1 MRRRTVIESK
11 NIREVTDSITGNS
24 YLGKIGKK
32 SRSEKQHV
40 TPEMIRKNNI
50 RIAEKKLRLSNA
62 DISR

>member
-32 SRSEKQHV
+32 FRSEKHQGQF
-40 TPEMIRKNNI
+40 R
-50 RIAEKKLRLSNA
+50 RYRC
-62 DISR
+62 ISVI

>member
-32 SRSEKQHV
+32 FRSEKQHD
-40 TPEMIRKNNI
+40 NNL
-50 RIAEKKLRLSNA
+50 K
-62 DISR
+62 